1 MKNRYS
7 ICIAVA
13 LLSIMLLSTG
23 CASHGKLSV
32 IPRGE
37 KNALL
42 ADLAAHTDQYI
53 VHYHGNSEKLVSGII
68 FDPIDDGKRIQPEGF
83 LWQEVSH
90 SDTIAGII
98 DTISR
103 TTNFPNYF
111 PRLNRILG
119 PEGDVYG
126 YLFTG
131 WSHVR
136 IKPVDE
142 NTVRVFGLKDPPE
155 YVDY

>member
-1 MKNRYS
+1 MNNRYS

-13 LLSIMLLSTG
+13 ALSIVLLSAG
-23 CASHGKLSV
+23 CASHGKLAA

-37 KNALL
+37 KDTLL
-42 ADLAAHTDQYI
+42 ADIAAHTDQYI
-53 VHYHGNSEKLVSGII
+53 VHYHGNSEKIVSGIL

-83 LWQEVSH
+83 LWHEVSNPE
-90 SDTIAGII
+90 TIADII

-103 TTNFPNYF
+103 ADFPTYL
-111 PRLNRILG
+111 PGLNSIVG
-119 PEGDVYG
+119 PEGDAYG

-131 WSHVR
+131 WSYVS

-142 NTVRVFGLKDPPE
+142 NTVRVFGLSGPPE
-155 YVDY
+155 YADR